1 MATSSIF
8 HNIVINDPAK
18 AEAFVAALEASEADP
33 RRKTLQYRMSNDEKN
48 KVNRLIELWGKE
60 AQ

>member
-8 HNIVINDPAK
+8 HNIVIDDPAK

-33 RRKTLQYRMSNDEKN
+33 RRRPAQYRMPSHDQN
-48 KVNRLIELWGKE
+48 KVRRLLE
-60 AQ
+60 AWKK